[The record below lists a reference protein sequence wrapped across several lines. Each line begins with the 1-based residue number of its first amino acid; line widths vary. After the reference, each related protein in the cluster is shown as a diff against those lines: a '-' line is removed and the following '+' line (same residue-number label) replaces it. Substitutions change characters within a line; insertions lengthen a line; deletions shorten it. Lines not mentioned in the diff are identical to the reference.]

1 MASRYS
7 TAYIP
12 PRIRRLL
19 DVLLDVL
26 LDFLLDFLLDVLLD
40 VLLDF
45 LLDLERLLDVFLLE
59 RDRLRIIYV

>member
-19 DVLLDVL
+19 DFLLDVLLDVL
-26 LDFLLDFLLDVLLD
+26 LDF
-40 VLLDF
+40 LLDF